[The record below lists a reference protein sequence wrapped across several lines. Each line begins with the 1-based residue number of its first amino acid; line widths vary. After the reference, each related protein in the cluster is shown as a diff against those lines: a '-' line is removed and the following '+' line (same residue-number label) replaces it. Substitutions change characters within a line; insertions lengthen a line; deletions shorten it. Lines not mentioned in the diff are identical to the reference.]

1 MRIMKS
7 IYTVTKWNVS
17 IVFVSSHLSLKD
29 VNVKKQKL
37 HYSNRNLSAM
47 DYKTL
52 DRVGEFLKNASPNQ
66 LMKLAEDM
74 SENAPHLLGGMVDM
88 TDKEKAVALIKI
100 ETNMIA
106 DAVDKSSFEN
116 SVSHVLGLID
126 GCFISGVI
134 SDDEHKQ
141 YRHEVML
148 KREEVEPVINSNKV
162 VTVSLTKDQKEV
174 IAKINAHRIYALN
187 DMEENLLH
195 GIIAQLSEA
204 IEE

>member
-1 MRIMKS
+1 
-7 IYTVTKWNVS
+7 
-17 IVFVSSHLSLKD
+17 
-29 VNVKKQKL
+29 
-37 HYSNRNLSAM
+37 
-47 DYKTL
+47 
-52 DRVGEFLKNASPNQ
+52 
-66 LMKLAEDM
+66 
-74 SENAPHLLGGMVDM
+74 
-88 TDKEKAVALIKI
+88 
-100 ETNMIA
+100 MIA

-148 KREEVEPVINSNKV
+148 KREEVEPAINSNKA
-162 VTVSLTKDQKEV
+162 VTVVFTKDQKEV